1 MAVIVGKWLGIDYG
15 DARIGV
21 AVSDP
26 MGVLARGLE
35 TIRWNGRDMAWA
47 LERIATI
54 VRDQQ
59 AVGLVIGMPRR
70 TDGKPGASE
79 EKARQFAAD
88 LAELTGL
95 EPVLRDERYTTVLA
109 SRIMRETGIRSRR
122 RNEVIDQIAA
132 EIILQEYLESRRQP
146 DN

>member
-1 MAVIVGKWLGIDYG
+1 MLFRSA
-15 DARIGV
+15 
-21 AVSDP
+21 
-26 MGVLARGLE
+26 
-35 TIRWNGRDMAWA
+35 
-47 LERIATI
+47 I

-70 TDGKPGASE
+70 TDGKPGTSE
-79 EKARQFAAD
+79 EKARRFAAD

-109 SRIMRETGIRSRR
+109 SRIMRETGIRSHR